1 MTAQTRSGR
10 FLGRF
15 TRLAVAAGPLL
26 VAGLAWACPAQADA
40 ASYLK
45 DLHNAGIHDV
55 DGGDPALLEVGRKL
69 CTQVSYGVSP
79 ATLKTMALQ
88 SSDAQLGA
96 NGLTPAQANELV
108 NYAVADLCP
117 NY

>member
-1 MTAQTRSGR
+1 MAAQSSNGR
-10 FLGRF
+10 CIG
-15 TRLAVAAGPLL
+15 LAVAGAALLIAG
-26 VAGLAWACPAQADA
+26 VGWASPARADST
-40 ASYLK
+40 SYLN

-55 DGGDPALLEVGRKL
+55 DGGDPALLQVGQKL

-79 ATLKTMALQ
+79 AQLKSMALQ
-88 SSDAQLGA
+88 RSDAKLGA
-96 NGLTPAQANELV
+96 GGLRPDQANELV

>member
-1 MTAQTRSGR
+1 MTAQTRNGTMVRSAIAG
-10 FLGRF
+10 GI
-15 TRLAVAAGPLL
+15 LA
-26 VAGLAWACPAQADA
+26 AGLAWAGPAQADA
-40 ASYLK
+40 ASYLN

-55 DGGDPALLEVGRKL
+55 EGGDPALLDVGQKL

-79 ATLKTMALQ
+79 ATLKTMALER
-88 SSDAQLGA
+88 SDAALGA
-96 NGLTPAQANELV
+96 GGLTPAQANELV